1 MLGPP
6 GSGKGTRAA
15 MLKERLGVPAISTGT
30 ILRAEIAA
38 GTDIGKKADGLISRG
53 ELVPDDIILDIVE
66 KRFKQPDCEKGFIL
80 DGFPRTVAQAQALK
94 DKGIEIDAVVELVIS
109 DEEIINRMSG
119 RRICRKCDAAFHV
132 EGKPPKKEDVCDD
145 CGGELYI
152 RADDA
157 PETVKHR
164 LENYH
169 RSTEPLLSYYE
180 DLLCKVDSTGGV
192 GDALA
197 RILAAL
203 GI

>member
-53 ELVPDDIILDIVE
+53 ELVPDDVILDIVG

-119 RRICRKCDAAFHV
+119 RRICKKCDAAFHV
-132 EGKPPKKEDVCDD
+132 EGKPPKVVDICDE

-169 RSTEPLLSYYE
+169 KSTEPLLVFYE
-180 DLLCKVDSTGGV
+180 DLLRKVDSTGEV

-197 RILAAL
+197 RIMAAL
-203 GI
+203 GL